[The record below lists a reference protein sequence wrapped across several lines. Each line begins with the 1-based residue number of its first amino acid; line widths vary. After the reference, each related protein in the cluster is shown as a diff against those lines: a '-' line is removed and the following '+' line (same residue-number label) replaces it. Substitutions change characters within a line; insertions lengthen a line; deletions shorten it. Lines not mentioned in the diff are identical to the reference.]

1 MVVVNDGTAER
12 LAREQAPAPPP
23 EPVAEPSRYTDEERR
38 VRALEKKKRALDAL
52 RARAKRGEELD
63 EQQRVRL
70 RSRAGVIKDLAAA
83 RAALQAAEGG
93 ESEGV
98 ESDGEPEPEP
108 EPEPAAR
115 PKQARGAARPDGG
128 AADTSA
134 KPGVKRTL
142 AERRELKRQKREERA
157 RSKREREEKRHAKL
171 LDRRSKG
178 VRASY

>member
-1 MVVVNDGTAER
+1 M
-12 LAREQAPAPPP
+12 
-23 EPVAEPSRYTDEERR
+23 
-38 VRALEKKKRALDAL
+38 
-52 RARAKRGEELD
+52 
-63 EQQRVRL
+63 RL

-115 PKQARGAARPDGG
+115 PKQARGAARPGGG
-128 AADTSA
+128 AADTRA

-157 RSKREREEKRHAKL
+157 RSKRAREEKRHAKL
-171 LDRRSKG
+171 LKMATDTSNALRAELVKLRDESSGALARSQQPAPGSLGRGGPAAPSPGG
-178 VRASY
+178 VGHGHGEGAGQPRQQRLWQ